1 MQANRLMGGFC
12 GKKLI
17 TSKNFDISI
26 IIKILKKLI

>member
-17 TSKNFDISI
+17 PSKNFDM
-26 IIKILKKLI
+26 IKIFKKLI